1 MPNNRF
7 LSSGVY
13 GCVYYPMY
21 SCKGEE
27 LNNNGYVT
35 KLVKNDFTSK
45 MEIEIGK
52 ILMKHNDKFILVEK
66 NCNIQN
72 ENLKRST
79 MTPKCELMKKDKYL
93 EKDYILLYSKYVK
106 AKELADY
113 LNKNTSSKLIIQTF
127 LFICNR
133 IDILIQSG
141 IIHHDLHFGNILI
154 NKNNLYVIDFGLSMI
169 QSKFYKNGLDYNYLK
184 EIIFNY
190 SPTWKYWTLEYH
202 FICYLVHE
210 DDILTHDVILY
221 TINTYLSEHKI
232 IKSLDQAFVN
242 KFRNSAIKFF
252 SKFINQSKDNIIMEL
267 LSYSATWDFY
277 KTALH
282 YLDIY
287 YDVQMNDP
295 SFLILLLMMI
305 HPDPTFRPSKL
316 EMNSLLEIYKNSYI
330 SNSIQTVK
338 KISKGLSKE
347 LRRDVTAHRAYKIKL
362 N

>member
-1 MPNNRF
+1 MSNNRF

-21 SCKGEE
+21 SCKGKE
-27 LNNNGYVT
+27 LDNNGYVT

-72 ENLKRST
+72 ENLKRSS
-79 MTPKCELMKKDKYL
+79 MTPKCELLNKDKYL

-127 LFICNR
+127 LFICKR
-133 IDILIQSG
+133 IDLLIKSG

-169 QSKFYKNGLDYNYLK
+169 QSKFYNTNGINYNYLK
-184 EIIFNY
+184 EVVFNY

-202 FICYLVHE
+202 FICYLVNE
-210 DDILTHDVILY
+210 DDKLTKDVIDY
-221 TINTYLSEHKI
+221 TINTYLLENKI
-232 IKSLDQAFVN
+232 IKSLGQSFVN
-242 KFRNSAIKFF
+242 NFKNSSITFF
-252 SKFINQSKDNIIMEL
+252 SKFINQPKDNIIFEL
-267 LSYSATWDFY
+267 LTYSVTWDFY

-295 SFLILLLMMI
+295 SFLILLLMMV
-305 HPDPTFRPSKL
+305 HPDPTFRPSKI
-316 EMNSLLEIYKNSYI
+316 EMQTLLEIYKNSYMA
-330 SNSIQTVK
+330 SSIK
-338 KISKGLSKE
+338 KIKQFSKGLSNE
-347 LRRDVTAHRAYKIKL
+347 LKKTVTANRGYK
-362 N
+362 

>member
-1 MPNNRF
+1 
-7 LSSGVY
+7 
-13 GCVYYPMY
+13 MY

-27 LNNNGYVT
+27 LHNNGYVT

-52 ILMKHNDKFILVEK
+52 ILIKHNDKFILVEK
-66 NCNIQN
+66 KCDIKN

-79 MTPKCELMKKDKYL
+79 MTPKCELIKKDKHL
-93 EKDYILLYSKYVK
+93 EKDYILLYSKYVR

-113 LNKNTSSKLIIQTF
+113 LNKDTSSKLIIQTF
-127 LFICNR
+127 LFICDR
-133 IDILIQSG
+133 IDILIQNG

-169 QSKFYKNGLDYNYLK
+169 QSKFYNANGLNYNYLK
-184 EIIFNY
+184 EVIFNY
-190 SPTWKYWTLEYH
+190 SPKWKYWTLEYH

-210 DDILTHDVILY
+210 DDIISPDVILY

-232 IKSLDQAFVN
+232 IKSLDQTFVH

-252 SKFINQSKDNIIMEL
+252 SKFINQQRDDIILEL
-267 LSYSATWDFY
+267 LTYSGTWDFY

-305 HPDPTFRPSKL
+305 HPDPTFRPSKI
-316 EMNSLLEIYKNSYI
+316 EMQTLLEIYKNNYVSSAVI
-330 SNSIQTVK
+330 PVK
-338 KISKGLSKE
+338 RFSKRLSKE
-347 LRRDVTAHRAYKIKL
+347 LRKVSIRKV
-362 N
+362 